1 MHEDDGFHVCLR
13 MHTHAHVNTPKAMA
27 WTPWRAEVN
36 EVPAGADQAAPP
48 QWTFPDADR
57 LQIFVACHV

>member
-1 MHEDDGFHVCLR
+1 
-13 MHTHAHVNTPKAMA
+13 MHTRAYINTPKAIA

-48 QWTFPDADR
+48 NLAPKTQPDLPCSPITKIDSSPPKY
-57 LQIFVACHV
+57 IFV